1 MDIET
6 QLEKAAKLLSQGRI
20 WESQK
25 IYDDIIDFD
34 SDCEPAII
42 NKAIIFFRDKKYMEP
57 VNLLSKLKKGERQ
70 VDVKLI
76 EASCFYEINDLEQSQ
91 SCYNVLSTLVNENND
106 LIFRVGLSSMQHGFY
121 LSTVKIL
128 GKI

>member
-34 SDCEPAII
+34 PDC
-42 NKAIIFFRDKKYMEP
+42 
-57 VNLLSKLKKGERQ
+57 
-70 VDVKLI
+70 
-76 EASCFYEINDLEQSQ
+76 
-91 SCYNVLSTLVNENND
+91 
-106 LIFRVGLSSMQHGFY
+106 
-121 LSTVKIL
+121 
-128 GKI
+128 